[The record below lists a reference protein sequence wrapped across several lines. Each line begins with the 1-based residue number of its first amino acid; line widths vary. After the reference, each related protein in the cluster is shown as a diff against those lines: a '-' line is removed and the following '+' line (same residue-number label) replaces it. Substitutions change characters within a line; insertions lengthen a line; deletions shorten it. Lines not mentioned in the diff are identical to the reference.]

1 MYHFYYCASRE
12 GESGDSFYVRMEAA
26 IITWQWIDK
35 DFLTQ
40 TKFSTVRVVC
50 AIFESPAVSQYPQQ
64 QKQSHFRC
72 RCNPLLAMLTLGIHY
87 FVIAMGH
94 MTLLQY
100 YWFCAISCKERDKCH
115 QCVILEVICAV
126 VGWV

>member
-1 MYHFYYCASRE
+1 MRNY
-12 GESGDSFYVRMEAA
+12 D
-26 IITWQWIDK
+26 ITWQRIDK

-40 TKFSTVRVVC
+40 TKFSTVRVVY

-64 QKQSHFRC
+64 QKQSNFLC
-72 RCNPLLAMLTLGIHY
+72 RCNRLLAMLTLGIHY
-87 FVIAMGH
+87 YVIAMGH

-115 QCVILEVICAV
+115 PVCDSGSDLCS
-126 VGWV
+126 GWLGLRLRLVLA